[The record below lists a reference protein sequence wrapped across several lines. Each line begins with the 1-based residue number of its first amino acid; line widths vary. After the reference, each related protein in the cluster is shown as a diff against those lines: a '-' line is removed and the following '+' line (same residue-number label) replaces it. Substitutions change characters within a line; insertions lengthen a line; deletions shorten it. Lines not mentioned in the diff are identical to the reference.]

1 MAGAWRN
8 PTCFPQRAPLSIPAT
23 APVTSAI
30 MDSLRGI
37 EGSRPSFC
45 SAKALGNVQ
54 ASRSSSISLDG
65 HSSGKAPSLHASVSV
80 LHQLRQVDDCD
91 SAKSP
96 LLLMEPLEL
105 EVMDKRRDS
114 SAAYTCPPLPS
125 EPSLPSSSSPVLP
138 LEAYLMDK
146 NEHERRLL
154 RLSRCPRV
162 GLRVSGPSSGPERE
176 GIAAASPVCGG
187 GSSVDPPT
195 SSWEY
200 VECDNGEPQGPLSE
214 PRASNQHTSHK
225 RKLEAAE
232 ATDLEQGHREKLGRP
247 DPVIE
252 TQSASLCI
260 EPESVGAAS
269 VSSALSTSL
278 PDSAISDIL
287 VARPSLAP
295 RHLPLHRELQEAGL
309 GGLGDSS
316 NSLLRYHRAFDAKP
330 SSIRVQKQTRRRRSF
345 CKKDS

>member
-1 MAGAWRN
+1 M
-8 PTCFPQRAPLSIPAT
+8 PAT
-23 APVTSAI
+23 PPATPAI

-37 EGSRPSFC
+37 EGTRPSLD
-45 SAKALGNVQ
+45 SAKTPGKVR
-54 ASRSSSISLDG
+54 ASRDSSISLDG
-65 HSSGKAPSLHASVSV
+65 YSAGKAPGSLHASVSV
-80 LHQLRQVDDCD
+80 LHQPCQAGHYD

-96 LLLMEPLEL
+96 LLLMQPLEL
-105 EVMDKRRDS
+105 QVMDKSRDPS
-114 SAAYTCPPLPS
+114 TEDACPPLPS
-125 EPSLPSSSSPVLP
+125 EPSVSSSSSPILP

-162 GLRVSGPSSGPERE
+162 GLGLCVSGPSSGPGPE
-176 GIAAASPVCGG
+176 GTTATSPVLQE

-195 SSWEY
+195 SSWEH
-200 VECDNGEPQGPLSE
+200 VECDNGEPQGPSSKSH
-214 PRASNQHTSHK
+214 ASSLHK

-247 DPVIE
+247 EPVIE
-252 TQSASLCI
+252 TQSASLYI

-269 VSSALSTSL
+269 VSPTSSSSL
-278 PDSAISDIL
+278 PDSAAFDIL

-295 RHLPLHRELQEAGL
+295 RHLPLHRELEEAGL

-316 NSLLRYHRAFDAKP
+316 NSLLRYHRAFDPRPSAIRIQKP
-330 SSIRVQKQTRRRRSF
+330 GRVRRSI
-345 CKKDS
+345 CRKDS